1 MLVNKKINGFSMIE
15 LLIVIAI
22 ITFLSAIIFVYANDA
37 RIKARDAKRLSDLRS
52 LQTAVEIL
60 KKNNEHDVVPMPL
73 TWSEFKTML
82 APEISLVPKDP
93 QNSTDYHYVY
103 CHHNDGTA
111 YNKKGKYI
119 IATSLEIRGR
129 ADDDFEITIPNVTCV
144 GSDNSVTSGI
154 NCHSVTGNI
163 NSIELGQANIYCI
176 GYQ

>member
-1 MLVNKKINGFSMIE
+1 MIE

-52 LQTAVEIL
+52 IQTAVEIL
-60 KKNNEHDVVPMPL
+60 KKNSEHDIAPMPL
-73 TWSEFKTML
+73 NWSEFKTML
-82 APEISLVPKDP
+82 SSEISLTPKDP

-103 CHHNDGTA
+103 CHHNDPIS

-119 IATSLEIRGR
+119 IATALELRGKN
-129 ADDDFEITIPNVTCV
+129 DDDFEITVPGLTCV

-154 NCHSVTGNI
+154 NCHSLNGNL
-163 NSIELGQANIYCI
+163 NGIEPGEGSIYCI
-176 GYQ
+176 GFQ